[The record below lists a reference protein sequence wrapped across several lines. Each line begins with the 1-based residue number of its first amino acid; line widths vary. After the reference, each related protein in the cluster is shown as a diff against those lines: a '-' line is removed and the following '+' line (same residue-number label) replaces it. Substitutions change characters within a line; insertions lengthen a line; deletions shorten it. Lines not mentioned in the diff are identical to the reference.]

1 MGGFMVVPPEFL
13 ISISASPICRSFD
26 LPSITSSS
34 IFVMEE
40 KDAIEIN
47 EADKLQKYLSDTLT
61 QISGKQYVFRDSQEI
76 LTLY

>member
-1 MGGFMVVPPEFL
+1 
-13 ISISASPICRSFD
+13 
-26 LPSITSSS
+26 
-34 IFVMEE
+34 MEE

-76 LTLY
+76 LTLYWKWWDLFASSFFPL

>member
-1 MGGFMVVPPEFL
+1 MVVPPEFL

-40 KDAIEIN
+40 EDAIEIN
-47 EADKLQKYLSDTLT
+47 EADELQKYLSDTLT
-61 QISGKQYVFRDSQEI
+61 QISGKQYVFRYSKEL